1 MEYWGAIFGYRRL
14 TGKQISPRQCGTSG
28 SRPYLSTPFR
38 SGTPPPWR
46 KSALSSERAARISAC
61 LNESLACRCS
71 ASRVTT
77 RYSIWATSVDNSMST
92 DQMLTSS
99 PQSIMSRAL
108 SFARCHVAR
117 SCCTGMS
124 VIRSMV
130 SSVVTDFYAPLA
142 DLIGN
147 LFDLWPRQRST
158 NSAMRKCQ
166 WENLGIWKQCSHP
179 DLQKTHDQPRS
190 GCIVKVDC
198 RMCRL

>member
-1 MEYWGAIFGYRRL
+1 
-14 TGKQISPRQCGTSG
+14 
-28 SRPYLSTPFR
+28 
-38 SGTPPPWR
+38 
-46 KSALSSERAARISAC
+46 
-61 LNESLACRCS
+61 
-71 ASRVTT
+71 
-77 RYSIWATSVDNSMST
+77 
-92 DQMLTSS
+92 ML
-99 PQSIMSRAL
+99 
-108 SFARCHVAR
+108 
-117 SCCTGMS
+117 
-124 VIRSMV
+124 

-166 WENLGIWKQCSHP
+166 WENLGIWKKCSHP